1 MKTSEKML
9 QILNQCRVNRLAP
22 ESGLNDKALD
32 TIHSER
38 NRIKATCYWLGFLRG
53 VISSDGV
60 SDHEL
65 EPLVMHT
72 DAFLKQFSDED
83 AQELLEEMC
92 NAWPDVS
99 TEAEGIIDNI
109 LEYREE
115 EALNGLGYNP
125 NNYFNGYLKGIACDN
140 KISKHELELAI
151 DLVDK
156 MSALSKDNRVQQLIK
171 VILRALDD
179 GEISSDESDEI
190 CDWISRIVGDSFADT
205 GITTAE
211 DQATGLDFESTINL
225 SELNHSVVAVTGLFD
240 GPLSRKQ
247 IISRLKALGATI
259 SNTVSK
265 KVDFLVIA
273 NEASKHWATT
283 NAGTKLLRAHELK
296 SKTGKPRLVSERL
309 ILEILNS
316 NN

>member
-9 QILNQCRVNRLAP
+9 QLLNQCRVNRLAP

-38 NRIKATCYWLGFLRG
+38 NRVKATCYWLGFLRG

-72 DAFLKQFSDED
+72 EAFLEQFSDED

-140 KISKHELELAI
+140 KISKNELELAI

-156 MSALSKDNRVQQLIK
+156 MSVLSKDNRVQQLIK

-179 GEISSDESDEI
+179 GEISSDESYEI

-225 SELNHSVVAVTGLFD
+225 SELNHSVVAVTGLFE

-247 IISRLKALGATI
+247 IVSRLKALGATI

-296 SKTGKPRLVSERL
+296 SKTGKPRLISERL
-309 ILEILNS
+309 ILEMLNS

>member
-9 QILNQCRVNRLAP
+9 QILNRCRKNRLAP

-38 NRIKATCYWLGFLRG
+38 NKIKATCYWLGFLRG

-83 AQELLEEMC
+83 AEELLEEMC
-92 NAWPDVS
+92 NSWPDVS
-99 TEAEGIIDNI
+99 IEAEGLIDNI

-140 KISKHELELAI
+140 KISKAELELTMG
-151 DLVDK
+151 LVER
-156 MSALSKDNRVQQLIK
+156 MPVLANDNRVQQLVN
-171 VILRALDD
+171 VIGSALDD
-179 GEISSDESDEI
+179 GKIDPDESDEI

-205 GITTAE
+205 GISTAE
-211 DQATGLDFESTINL
+211 DQATGLDFESSINL
-225 SELNHSVVAVTGLFD
+225 SEIKQSVVAVTGLFD

-247 IISRLKALGATI
+247 IIARLKTMGTTI
-259 SNTVSK
+259 SNNVSK
-265 KVDFLVIA
+265 KVDFLIIA

-283 NAGTKLLRAHELK
+283 NAGTKLLKAHDLK

-316 NN
+316 NY

>member
-9 QILNQCRVNRLAP
+9 QLLNQCRVNRLAP

-38 NRIKATCYWLGFLRG
+38 NKIKATCYWLGFLRG

-65 EPLVMHT
+65 EPLVIHT
-72 DAFLKQFSDED
+72 DTFLKQFSDED
-83 AQELLEEMC
+83 AKELLEEMC

-99 TEAEGIIDNI
+99 IEAEGLIDNI

-115 EALNGLGYNP
+115 EALNGSGYNP
-125 NNYFNGYLKGIACDN
+125 INYFNGYLKGIACDN
-140 KISKHELELAI
+140 KISKDELELTL
-151 DLVDK
+151 DLVER
-156 MSALSKDNRVQQLIK
+156 MPALSNDNRVQQLTN

-179 GEISSDESDEI
+179 GEIDPYESDEI

-205 GITTAE
+205 GISTPE
-211 DQATGLDFESTINL
+211 DQATGLDFETSINL
-225 SELNHSVVAVTGLFD
+225 PELKRSVVAVTGLFD

-247 IISRLKALGATI
+247 IISRLQSMGTTI
-259 SNTVSK
+259 SNNVSK
-265 KVDFLVIA
+265 KVDFLIIA

-283 NAGTKLLRAHELK
+283 NAGTKLLKAHALK
-296 SKTGKPRLVSERL
+296 SKTGKPQLISERQIVEL
-309 ILEILNS
+309 LN
-316 NN
+316 NVL